1 MSVAENLRIDRG
13 ITRGPLI
20 RFRFGGRELA
30 GHAGESLAAALLA
43 AGIRLI
49 GHGVAGDPRGAFCA
63 MGVCQDCV
71 VLVDGVPVEACRT
84 RLRDGL
90 VAEPAR

>member
-1 MSVAENLRIDRG
+1 MTAELRIAHG
-13 ITRGPLI
+13 FTRGPRI
-20 RFRFGGRELA
+20 RFRFAGRELE
-30 GHAGESLAAALLA
+30 GHAGESLAVALLA
-43 AGIRLI
+43 AGIRTI
-49 GHGVAGDPRGAFCA
+49 GHGVGGDPRGAFCA